1 MVDNEQ
7 VNGLSSKSKKKRPPW
22 FILTGIILGL
32 LLGLAY
38 AWWINPIIYENA
50 HPANLDTDDKET
62 YRVTIAEA
70 YAATGNL
77 ERASQRLELL
87 NDHEVV
93 FTLGAQAQRALAASE
108 RDQAY
113 ALALLASALQSHT
126 IPTAT
131 LERMPT
137 QTLPQPTMMP

>member
-1 MVDNEQ
+1 MIENEQ
-7 VNGLSSKSKKKRPPW
+7 GDGLSPQSKRKRPPW
-22 FILTGIILGL
+22 FILTGIILGM

-50 HPANLDTDDKET
+50 YPANLNTDDKET

-70 YAATGNL
+70 FAATGNL
-77 ERASQRLELL
+77 ERASQRLELI
-87 NDHEVV
+87 NDQEIV
-93 FTLGAQAQRALAASE
+93 FTLGAQAQRALADGE
-108 RDQAY
+108 GDQAY

-137 QTLPQPTMMP
+137 QTLPQPTIMP